1 MVLLVFIFSYLYIK
15 IFVFN
20 SHTVESLT
28 NNFWMIMRTFLSF
41 QLNSLINLYNLYK
54 TVAIIVPLNIAE
66 LISVIDICR
75 RLSQSYTKPNQTSD
89 YHK

>member
-15 IFVFN
+15 IFLFN

-41 QLNSLINLYNLYK
+41 QLNSLINLDNSYNFSFKRNKKCYK
-54 TVAIIVPLNIAE
+54 IFKDNNWKHIKINKNFL
-66 LISVIDICR
+66 
-75 RLSQSYTKPNQTSD
+75 
-89 YHK
+89 